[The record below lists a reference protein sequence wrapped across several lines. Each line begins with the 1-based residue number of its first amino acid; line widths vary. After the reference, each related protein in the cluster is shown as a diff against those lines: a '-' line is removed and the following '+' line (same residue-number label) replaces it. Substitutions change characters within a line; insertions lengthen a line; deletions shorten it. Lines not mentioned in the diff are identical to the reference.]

1 MTDAAPSRRIAV
13 FGKRGSYRTEAS
25 IARAARALGHEVYFV
40 DVARWRA
47 LGPLGP
53 ALLRWR
59 LDAFDPDTLIVT
71 RYAAELGED
80 QVRRLARGRWAA
92 AWYFDLPLTPE
103 ILLLGR
109 ATQRV
114 FTTYRDTVPQYRT
127 AGIGEAY
134 WLPQGMD
141 PLIDAPA
148 AEWPSAYECDASF
161 IGSGPYPHRWPVLQA
176 VAKVCQLQVRGP
188 GWDAAPRDIPVVGGE
203 IRGEEFA
210 RATCAAK
217 ISLGASFS
225 AEQASS
231 RYSAS
236 NRMWKVLGCG
246 AFFLGEY
253 VDGIEQLA
261 AEGVHCG
268 WYRGPAD
275 AAAQVRRWLDHPEER
290 ARIAAA
296 GRAHALKAHTYA
308 HRLALLLQGKGLE
321 L

>member
-1 MTDAAPSRRIAV
+1 MSRRIAV

-25 IARAARALGHEVYFV
+25 IVRAARSLGHEVLFV

-53 ALLRWR
+53 TLLRWR
-59 LDAFDPDTLIVT
+59 LDAFGADTVLLT
-71 RYAAELGED
+71 RYAAEMGADPL
-80 QVRRLARGRWAA
+80 RRLCRGRWAA
-92 AWYFDLPLTPE
+92 VWYFDLPLTPE

-114 FTTYRDTVPQYRT
+114 FTTYYDGVAEYHA
-127 AGIGEAY
+127 AGIAEAH

-141 PLIDAPA
+141 PLIDAPVDD
-148 AEWPSAYECDASF
+148 WPDAYDCDASF
-161 IGSGPYPHRWPVLQA
+161 IGSGPFPHRWPVLKE

-188 GWDAAPRDIPVVGGE
+188 GWERAPQEIPVAGGE
-203 IRGEEFA
+203 IRGEAFA
-210 RATCAAK
+210 AATCAAR

-225 AEQASS
+225 PEQAQA

-246 AFFLGEY
+246 GFYLGEY
-253 VDGIEQLA
+253 VEGIEMFA
-261 AEGVHCG
+261 KEGEECS
-268 WYRGPAD
+268 WYRGPEE
-275 AAAQVRRWLDHPEER
+275 AAAKVRHWLDHPEER
-290 ARIAAA
+290 RRIAAK
-296 GRAHALKAHTYA
+296 GRVHALAGHTYA
-308 HRLALLLQGKGLE
+308 HRVRRLLEGGGLE